1 LPDETGEAQ
10 KASPFLHQSYLIKGN
25 LKWLLLLPLLV
36 ALPLVAPLVPC
47 LMLLIRLSTSL
58 LLQLPKVLPWLL
70 LTLNAGFEVIT
81 VAGGESSDNAWDL
94 GVTGV
99 DADVFVD
106 GFDGDAAAA
115 GAYAQNAAAF
125 QPVVIGT
132 ADTIDL
138 LIQAATTA
146 PTSGSL
152 RVWAVLVSVDGRP
165 TTDAVDRD
173 QLA

>member
-1 LPDETGEAQ
+1 MATVTTLAGSAGAGRTAGSVP
-10 KASPFLHQSYLIKGN
+10 YLVDMQMDFAAAATAKGS
-25 LKWLLLLPLLV
+25 
-36 ALPLVAPLVPC
+36 ALAAADIIECINVPANT
-47 LMLLIRLSTSL
+47 LI
-58 LLQLPKVLPWLL
+58 
-70 LTLNAGFEVIT
+70 LNAGFEVIT

-125 QPVVIGT
+125 QPVVIAT

-146 PTSGSL
+146 PTSGVL
-152 RVWAVLVSVDGRP
+152 RVWAVLMDIDGRP
-165 TTDAVDRD
+165 IADSVDRD
-173 QLA
+173 TLA